1 MNSREILHSQPAAR
15 VSRTA
20 IFLVTLLVSVLV
32 IAISVLALIAVF
44 SDALTSS
51 SGNSTCSC
59 NKNYHE
65 TTLPLNSESLC
76 VTEKCVQLASHYLS
90 NMKKKVDPCTDFYS
104 YACGSYADSRVVPE
118 HSKKVTVLYEMKRA
132 LDRHLRDILEDDSRA
147 NETASMKLART
158 YYDSCTDE
166 EAQSELGT
174 LPLMALISQLGGWE
188 LLTNARFNSA
198 NYHWEALAGQLTTI
212 GVDGIIKVFVHNSF
226 QDRDSHILMFSPPK
240 LFLEKKKFY
249 RGAPS
254 TNAFLAF
261 YREYIRELFR
271 LLGADV
277 DDDASEI
284 EYQVNDIIDLERR
297 IANLSRSDS
306 LRNHSVISNVM
317 TYGALRERYPEIRWS
332 LFFNEELRSI
342 LGPLPDEMLVNVVDV
357 GYFDGLS
364 ALVKSKPLRSINNYM
379 MWRLVSTFDMYLASE
394 YRRPSR
400 EFHSKIL
407 GTTAESPQWENC
419 VREIAEN
426 LAMPLSTAYASTYF
440 SAKDKEIAEEMITD
454 LKRSME
460 TLLLDAD
467 WMDEKTRNAALKKL
481 ESMGHKIGF
490 PDALLNESAVLKPFE
505 GVHMTKD
512 HYFENA
518 LQLKKAAVRD
528 VLGRLHQKPS
538 REEWASPVIAVDA
551 FHYFT
556 GNEIIF
562 PAAILQFPMFV
573 PEAPF
578 YVNYAAI
585 GLGIGHEITHG
596 YDDLGAQ
603 YDDIGNLK
611 VWWEED
617 TLATFQQKR
626 QCFINQ
632 YSRLVEPITQRN
644 VDGRLTIG
652 ENIADNGGLRVAYEA
667 YKMRS
672 LREHHVS
679 ALPGLSAFTPE
690 QLFFLAYANTWCQ
703 SLKSSSLNYIMDT
716 DVHSLG
722 MFRVNVPLQNF
733 PAFSKAFKC
742 PIGSPMNPYEKCRI
756 W

>member
-1 MNSREILHSQPAAR
+1 IP
-15 VSRTA
+15 
-20 IFLVTLLVSVLV
+20 
-32 IAISVLALIAVF
+32 
-44 SDALTSS
+44 
-51 SGNSTCSC
+51 GNSTCSC
-59 NKNYHE
+59 VKNDPKS
-65 TTLPLNSESLC
+65 TLPLNSDSLC
-76 VTEKCVQLASHYLS
+76 VTEKCVQLGRCTVFPIFRFPSTMSGYFLHQCIFIASHYLS

-132 LDRHLRDILEDDSRA
+132 LDRHLR
-147 NETASMKLART
+147 
-158 YYDSCTDE
+158 
-166 EAQSELGT
+166 
-174 LPLMALISQLGGWE
+174 
-188 LLTNARFNSA
+188 
-198 NYHWEALAGQLTTI
+198 GQLTTI

-226 QDRDSHILMFSPPK
+226 QDRDTHILMFSPPK

-342 LGPLPDEMLVNVVDV
+342 LGPLSDEMLVNVVDV

-440 SAKDKEIAEEMITD
+440 SAKDKKIAEEMITD

-505 GVHMTKD
+505 V
-512 HYFENA
+512 
-518 LQLKKAAVRD
+518 
-528 VLGRLHQKPS
+528 
-538 REEWASPVIAVDA
+538 
-551 FHYFT
+551 
-556 GNEIIF
+556 F

-617 TLATFQQKR
+617 TLATFQKKR

-632 YSRLVEPITQRN
+632 YSRLVEPITQR
-644 VDGRLTIG
+644 
-652 ENIADNGGLRVAYEA
+652 
-667 YKMRS
+667 
-672 LREHHVS
+672 
-679 ALPGLSAFTPE
+679 
-690 QLFFLAYANTWCQ
+690 NTWCQ